1 MINPFENI
9 SDLEIKK
16 LFILLKSHIYT
27 FNKNQEI
34 LSTIKDENIICIM
47 LEGHAH
53 IVNIDYNGDETLID
67 DLVENSVFGSNIS
80 NLDSNECQ
88 IISLIPSKI
97 LVINYNELINQ
108 NYVFYKYYNIFINNL
123 FNIIHSKIKEKNMRI
138 RILTEKT
145 IRNKLLAYF
154 ESEYKKKRSKKIQIS
169 NSFKG
174 LADYLSVNRSA
185 MFRELKYLKEE
196 NFIKIDNRQITLLYT
211 PTIKNNI

>member
-154 ESEYKKKRSKKIQIS
+154 E
-169 NSFKG
+169 
-174 LADYLSVNRSA
+174 
-185 MFRELKYLKEE
+185 
-196 NFIKIDNRQITLLYT
+196 
-211 PTIKNNI
+211 

>member
-169 NSFKG
+169 PFAISNNLFLLLLTPFSP
-174 LADYLSVNRSA
+174 
-185 MFRELKYLKEE
+185 KEY
-196 NFIKIDNRQITLLYT
+196 IL
-211 PTIKNNI
+211 